1 MNKDIIKKNLSDSF
15 DIIKDNWMVY
25 RDAITLSIAE
35 MLKYDGCKAMDMWQ
49 YVLKKNKALIKT
61 DSGAKQLIPAIIEKM
76 IEVRYD
82 FISLTD
88 DIYINDIIPNM
99 LNKPDVLKCIYN
111 EAFCAGVEE
120 FDIME
125 TTPTCLAYII
135 LLANSDTVIE
145 VMNYLYSNKR
155 MKRVS
160 IGKFLE
166 MTIDALNEKFSDE
179 DMPFHNMKPE
189 IKETLL
195 RSLNYIVDP
204 VIKAE
209 CNVMLISL

>member
-1 MNKDIIKKNLSDSF
+1 MNKDLIKKNLSDSF
-15 DIIKDNWMVY
+15 DIIKDNWTVY

-35 MLKYDGCKAMDMWQ
+35 MLKYDGCMAMDMWL
-49 YVLKKNKALIKT
+49 YVLRKNKALIKT
-61 DSGAKQLIPAIIEKM
+61 DSGVKKLIPEIIEKM
-76 IEVRYD
+76 VEVRYD
-82 FISLTD
+82 HISLTE
-88 DIYINDIIPNM
+88 DIYLKEIIPNM
-99 LNKPDVLKCIYN
+99 LDKPEILKCIYN
-111 EAFCAGVEE
+111 EAFCAGVED

-135 LLANSDTVIE
+135 LMANSDTVIE

-155 MKRVS
+155 MKKVS

-166 MTIDALNEKFSDE
+166 MTIEALDEMLSDE
-179 DMPFHNMKPE
+179 DMPFHDMKPN
-189 IKETLL
+189 IKDTLL
-195 RSLNYIVDP
+195 RSLNYITDP

>member
-1 MNKDIIKKNLSDSF
+1 MNKDLIKRNLSDSF
-15 DIIKDNWMVY
+15 DIIKDNWTVY

-35 MLKYDGCKAMDMWQ
+35 MLKYDGCMAMDMWL
-49 YVLKKNKALIKT
+49 YVLRKNKALIKT
-61 DSGAKQLIPAIIEKM
+61 DSGVKKLIPEIIEKM
-76 IEVRYD
+76 VEVRYD
-82 FISLTD
+82 HISLTE
-88 DIYINDIIPNM
+88 DIYLNEIIPNM
-99 LNKPDVLKCIYN
+99 LDKPEILKCIYN

-135 LLANSDTVIE
+135 LMANSDTVIE

-155 MKRVS
+155 MKKVS

-166 MTIDALNEKFSDE
+166 MTIEALDEMLSDE
-179 DMPFHNMKPE
+179 DMPFHDMKPN
-189 IKETLL
+189 IKDTLL
-195 RSLNYIVDP
+195 RSLNYITDP
-204 VIKAE
+204 VTKAE